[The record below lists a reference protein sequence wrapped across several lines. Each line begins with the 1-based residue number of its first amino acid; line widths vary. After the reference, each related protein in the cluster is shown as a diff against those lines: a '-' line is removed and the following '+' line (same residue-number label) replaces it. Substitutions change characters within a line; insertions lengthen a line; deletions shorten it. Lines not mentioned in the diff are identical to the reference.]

1 MQEVVQV
8 GNRLNTIQQGDCVE
22 RLREVA
28 AGSVDLVFADPPF
41 NIGYDYDVYDDQQSS
56 SAYLDWSKQWITG
69 VHKAL
74 KADGTFW
81 LAIGDEYA
89 AELKVLTQQ
98 VGFSCRSW
106 VIWYYTFGV
115 NCVRGFSRSHTHL
128 FHFVK
133 DPDHFTFNA
142 HNPAVRVMSARQLVY
157 ADIRANPRGRLP
169 DNTWI
174 LRPQDAP
181 PPAFDASHDTW
192 YYARV
197 AGTFKEREG
206 FHGCQMPEQL
216 LGRIIR
222 ASSNPGE
229 VVLDPFSGSGTTL
242 VVAKK
247 LARQWMGI
255 ELSKEYVKH
264 ITGRLNK
271 TQVGEPLD
279 GPENP
284 VKSAPTTAK
293 GKRRVNVRG
302 GRPMPKADAETE
314 ERIILAYRETADG
327 ASTDYLLCDP
337 ELNAQF
343 VAACKK
349 RSLPGG
355 AVVWNRLLLRIRKA
369 GKLPRSK
376 QSGRR
381 LSRASMD
388 TYSFAS
394 EIAMQLI
401 GLDYALTLDDMLCD
415 PAAAAA
421 FDNIAEQFAP
431 GHTPFEYRWA
441 ALAIRKRALTA
452 KKLAQSQCAD
462 WLDKKLPRSIPL
474 SQCQSKKHDQPGVY
488 ILSNHNQQIYV
499 GETNSLRDQI
509 ERIRSTKS
517 WSDFD
522 PRSAKFIP
530 TEDQRQRH
538 GLQSLLIQRTNPLL
552 NSGLLRAEMAGVT
565 NEKPTKVG

>member
-41 NIGYDYDVYDDQQSS
+41 NIGYEYDVYDDQQSS
-56 SAYLDWSKQWITG
+56 GEYLDWSKQWITG

-89 AELKVLTQQ
+89 AELKVLAQQ

-128 FHFVK
+128 FHLVK
-133 DPDHFTFNA
+133 DPLNFTFNA

-229 VVLDPFSGSGTTL
+229 VVLDPFGGSGTTL

-255 ELSKEYVKH
+255 ELSKEYVRH
-264 ITGRLNK
+264 IKSRLKK
-271 TQVGEPLD
+271 TQVGDPLD

-284 VKSAPTTAK
+284 VESSPTTAK
-293 GKRRVNVRG
+293 GKKNVIVRG
-302 GRPMPKADAETE
+302 GRPLPKADAETE
-314 ERIILAYRETADG
+314 KGIIAAYRATAGG
-327 ASTDYLLCDP
+327 ASTDYQLCDP
-337 ELNAQF
+337 DLNAAF

-349 RSLPGG
+349 KGLPGS
-355 AVVWNRLLLRIRKA
+355 AVVWNRLLLRIRKT

-376 QSGRR
+376 RAGTR

-388 TYSFAS
+388 AYSFAS

-415 PAAAAA
+415 PAAATA
-421 FDNIAEQFAP
+421 FDGIAEQFAP
-431 GHTPFEYRWA
+431 GHSPFEYRWA

-452 KKLAQSQCAD
+452 KKLARTQCAE
-462 WLDKKLPRSIPL
+462 WLDKKLPRSTPL
-474 SQCQSKKHDQPGVY
+474 SQCKSEKYDQPGVY
-488 ILSNHNQQIYV
+488 ILSNHNQQLYV

-517 WSDFD
+517 WSDFA

-530 TEDQRQRH
+530 ADDQPQRH
-538 GLQSLLIQRTNPLL
+538 GLQSLLIHRVNPLL
-552 NSGLLRAEMAGVT
+552 NSSLLRAEIADV
-565 NEKPTKVG
+565 EYQVS